1 MDEHK
6 TRIIRALDAR
16 ALDALEANSAA
27 NTDVDDDAF
36 LERVDADFR
45 SRDLQVE
52 VDHLVHLQSDD
63 GYEFTQEDADQLTA
77 SLNTMVGPLYGAVS
91 LFVGALAKAS
101 VGSCH
106 KVRARPS
113 RRAWS
118 A

>member
-1 MDEHK
+1 MDEHNAN
-6 TRIIRALDAR
+6 IIR

-27 NTDVDDDAF
+27 DTDVDHAAC
-36 LERVDADFR
+36 LERVNADFR
-45 SRDLQVE
+45 SLDLQVE
-52 VDHLVHLQSDD
+52 VRRLLHLQSDD
-63 GYEFTQEDADQLTA
+63 GYEFMQEEADQLNA
-77 SLNTMVGPLYGAVS
+77 CLDTMVGPLYGAVS
-91 LFVGALAKAS
+91 LFVGAVAKAS

>member
-1 MDEHK
+1 MDEHN
-6 TRIIRALDAR
+6 TNINR

-27 NTDVDDDAF
+27 DTDVDHAAC
-36 LERVDADFR
+36 LERVNADFR
-45 SRDLQVE
+45 SLDLQVE
-52 VDHLVHLQSDD
+52 VRRLLHLQSDD
-63 GYEFTQEDADQLTA
+63 GYEFTQEELDQLTA
-77 SLNTMVGPLYGAVS
+77 SLDAMVGPLYGAVS
-91 LFVGALAKAS
+91 LFVGAVAKAS

>member
-1 MDEHK
+1 MDAHNTK
-6 TRIIRALDAR
+6 IIR

-27 NTDVDDDAF
+27 DTDVDHAAF
-36 LERVDADFR
+36 LARVDADFR
-45 SRDLQVE
+45 SLDLQVE
-52 VDHLVHLQSDD
+52 VRRLLHLQSDD
-63 GYEFTQEDADQLTA
+63 GYKFTQEEADQLTA
-77 SLNTMVGPLYGAVS
+77 SLRVDAMVGPLYGAVS
-91 LFVGALAKAS
+91 LFVGAVAKAS